1 MKAVRNVKVDS
12 QSGHGMI
19 KAEKGSKLS
28 LIDFNLQRGF
38 FANFIDS
45 QSRINRQIAMVDTFK
60 SGYASIVGRPN
71 VGKSTLLNSLLTQ
84 KVAVTSNRPQT
95 TRNKITGV
103 LHLPGA
109 QIILMDTPGIHQSDR
124 ALNEMMVRASVSTFS
139 DVDLILVMLSAE
151 VGFCTDDEFVL
162 NSMKGVKTKKVL
174 VINKID
180 LVEKSA
186 LLTLMDEMNRKSLFE
201 EIIPVS
207 ALKEDGLDQLKSLIL
222 NYLPE
227 GPEYFPKGMVTDCPE
242 TFLFGEIIREKIL
255 KLTRYEVPHSV
266 AVVVED
272 MYEQNNG
279 VVQIDA
285 TIYAEKDSQKKILI
299 GESGSMLKNI
309 GRQARQELEKRLGA
323 KVFLKLFVKV
333 KANWRD
339 QKRAI
344 KEFGYSQ

>member
-1 MKAVRNVKVDS
+1 MTDP
-12 QSGHGMI
+12 
-19 KAEKGSKLS
+19 
-28 LIDFNLQRGF
+28 
-38 FANFIDS
+38 
-45 QSRINRQIAMVDTFK
+45 FK

-71 VGKSTLLNSLLTQ
+71 VGKSTLLNRLMAQ

-109 QIILMDTPGIHQSDR
+109 QIILVDTPGIHQSDR

-139 DVDLILVMLSAE
+139 DVDLLLVMLSADS
-151 VGFCTDDEFVL
+151 GFCTDDEFVL
-162 NSMKGVKTKKVL
+162 NSMRSVKTKKVL

-180 LVEKSA
+180 LVDKSK
-186 LLTLMDEMNRKSLFE
+186 LLSLMDEMNQKSLFE
-201 EIIPVS
+201 EIIPIS

-227 GPEYFPKGMVTDCPE
+227 GPEYFPKDMVTDCPE
-242 TFLFGEIIREKIL
+242 NFLFGEIIREKIL
-255 KLTRYEVPHSV
+255 KLTRFEVPHSV

-279 VVQIDA
+279 VIQIDA

-299 GESGSMLKNI
+299 GEGGSMLKNI
-309 GRQARQELEKRLGA
+309 GRQARQEIEKRLGA
-323 KVFLKLFVKV
+323 KLFLKLFIKV

-339 QKRAI
+339 QKQTI
-344 KEFGYSQ
+344 KEFGYTHDSF

>member
-1 MKAVRNVKVDS
+1 
-12 QSGHGMI
+12 MI

-28 LIDFNLQRGF
+28 LTDFSLQRVF

-45 QSRINRQIAMVDTFK
+45 QPQINRQIAMADPFK
-60 SGYASIVGRPN
+60 SGYASIIGRPN
-71 VGKSTLLNSLLTQ
+71 VGKSTLLNRLLTQ

-103 LHLPGA
+103 LHLPNA
-109 QIILMDTPGIHQSDR
+109 QIILVDTPGIHQSDR
-124 ALNEMMVRASVSTFS
+124 VLNEMMVRASVSTFS

-151 VGFCTDDEFVL
+151 AGFCNEDEFVL

-180 LVEKSA
+180 LVEKSV
-186 LLTLMDEMNRKSLFE
+186 LLTLMDEMNQKSLFE
-201 EIIPVS
+201 EIIPIS

-272 MYEQNNG
+272 MYEQDNG

-299 GESGSMLKNI
+299 GERGSMLKNI

>member
-1 MKAVRNVKVDS
+1 MTDP
-12 QSGHGMI
+12 
-19 KAEKGSKLS
+19 
-28 LIDFNLQRGF
+28 
-38 FANFIDS
+38 
-45 QSRINRQIAMVDTFK
+45 FK

-71 VGKSTLLNSLLTQ
+71 VGKSTLLNRLMAQ

-109 QIILMDTPGIHQSDR
+109 QIILVDTPGIHQSDR
-124 ALNEMMVRASVSTFS
+124 TLNEMMVRASVSTFS
-139 DVDLILVMLSAE
+139 DVDLLLVMISAE
-151 VGFCTDDEFVL
+151 SGFCAEDEFVL
-162 NSMKGVKTKKVL
+162 NSMRGVKTKKIL
-174 VINKID
+174 VINKVD
-180 LVEKSA
+180 LVDKSI
-186 LLTLMDEMNRKSLFE
+186 LLTLMDKMNQKSLFE
-201 EIIPVS
+201 EIIPIS
-207 ALKEDGLDQLKSLIL
+207 ALKKDGLDQLQKLIL

-255 KLTRYEVPHSV
+255 KLTRFEVPHSV

-272 MYEQNNG
+272 MYEQNNS

-299 GESGSMLKNI
+299 GEGGSMLKNI
-309 GRQARQELEKRLGA
+309 GRQARQEIEKRLGA
-323 KVFLKLFVKV
+323 KLFLKLFIKV

-339 QKRAI
+339 QKQTI
-344 KEFGYSQ
+344 KEFGYTHDSF

>member
-1 MKAVRNVKVDS
+1 MTDP
-12 QSGHGMI
+12 
-19 KAEKGSKLS
+19 
-28 LIDFNLQRGF
+28 
-38 FANFIDS
+38 
-45 QSRINRQIAMVDTFK
+45 FK

-71 VGKSTLLNSLLTQ
+71 VGKSTLLNRLMAQ

-109 QIILMDTPGIHQSDR
+109 QIILVDTPGIHQSDR
-124 ALNEMMVRASVSTFS
+124 VLNEMMVRASVSTFS

-151 VGFCTDDEFVL
+151 DGFCADDEFVL
-162 NSMKGVKTKKVL
+162 NSMRGVKTKKVL

-180 LVEKSA
+180 LVDKSILLA
-186 LLTLMDEMNRKSLFE
+186 LIAEMNQKALFE

-227 GPEYFPKGMVTDCPE
+227 GPEYFPKDMVTDCPE

-255 KLTRYEVPHSV
+255 KLTRFEVPHAV

-279 VVQIDA
+279 VVQIDGV
-285 TIYAEKDSQKKILI
+285 IYTEKDSQKKILI
-299 GESGSMLKNI
+299 GEGGSMLKNI

-323 KVFLKLFVKV
+323 KVYLKLFVKV

-339 QKRAI
+339 QKQTI
-344 KEFGYSQ
+344 KEFGYSHDSF